1 MSNEQNKKGK
11 RIILYK
17 YLIIIRNHFLMRFW
31 LALYLGLV
39 SIKYIQYTYLYTC
52 TYLIY
57 IYIHYTLHIAF
68 YPRGGN

>member
-1 MSNEQNKKGK
+1 MSNEQNKKVK

-52 TYLIY
+52 TY
-57 IYIHYTLHIAF
+57 
-68 YPRGGN
+68 